1 MNRNKSDSPKAY
13 DKTVNVPVM
22 DASEMY
28 LKAPGSLRRRLYL
41 QQAETSRTFC
51 FADLAT
57 APLIVDAVY
66 EGGSRGGYGDD
77 PLSKLIPGCSNEGG
91 FRTVGGQ
98 SFGKCS
104 ILVLSSSGVD
114 PDWPDRLDAEAGLY
128 TYYGDNK
135 KPGHGLHDTPKGGN
149 RLLDAIFSASRVLK
163 ERANTPPTL
172 VFVKTGKGRSVTF
185 RGLAVPNAANDEG
198 LIAIWRQTSGRRFQN
213 YRSTFAILDCRE
225 IPRDWLVA
233 LASQDVGLAAKL
245 APPAW
250 SRWVTKGTT
259 DILHAPKTIQHR
271 SKEQQLPE
279 ARDKTAVLILN
290 TIREAVKATP
300 HDFEFLAAEIFQ
312 MIEPRVFGVEITRK
326 SADGGR
332 DATGRLRI
340 GGEESESDAIFSE
353 FALEAK
359 AYAASNSVGVK
370 ETSRLISR
378 LRQRQFGVIVTTSYV
393 ATQAYKELRD
403 DNHPVIIIA
412 AADIA
417 RILRRR
423 GIATKAAVLA
433 WIENVLGEGR
443 ERGV

>member
-1 MNRNKSDSPKAY
+1 MNSAKSHSIKNHN
-13 DKTVNVPVM
+13 TLVNIPSA

-28 LKAPGSLRRRLYL
+28 SKARSSRRRRLYVR
-41 QQAETSRTFC
+41 QADTSRIFR

-57 APLIVDAVY
+57 APVIVDAVY
-66 EGGSRGGYGDD
+66 EGGASGGYGDD
-77 PLSKLIPGCSNEGG
+77 PLTQLIPGCSNEGG
-91 FRTVGGQ
+91 FRTVGGR

-104 ILVLSSSGVD
+104 ILVLSSSGAH
-114 PDWPDRLDAEAGLY
+114 PDWPDRLDAEAGLF

-135 KPGHGLHDTPKGGN
+135 KPGHDLHDTPLGGN
-149 RLLDAIFSASRVLK
+149 RLLDAIFSASRVLQQ
-163 ERANTPPTL
+163 RVNMPPTL
-172 VFVKTGKGRSVTF
+172 VFAKTGEGRNVIF
-185 RGLAVPNAANDEG
+185 RGLAVPDAANDEG
-198 LIAIWRQTSGRRFQN
+198 LVAIWRQTSGRRFQN

-233 LASQDVGLAAKL
+233 LASRDLGLAEKL
-245 APPAW
+245 APQAW

-259 DILHAPKTIQHR
+259 DVLHAPKTIQHR
-271 SKEQQLPE
+271 TKEQQLPE
-279 ARDKTAVLILN
+279 TRDKSAVLILN

-300 HDFEFLAAEIFQ
+300 HDFEFLAAEIFR
-312 MIEPRVFGVEITRK
+312 MIEPRVFDVEITRK

-340 GGEESESDAIFSE
+340 GGEESESDAIFTE

-378 LRQRQFGVIVTTSYV
+378 LRQRQFGVLVTTSYV

-423 GIATKAAVLA
+423 GIATKPAVLD
-433 WIENVLGEGR
+433 WIANVLGEGS
-443 ERGV
+443 ERAS